1 MTGFFAIIF
10 LAALIGVIK
19 PYTSRLNRKHFG
31 AIAFIAFILVAVTAP
46 KSDEKTKQE
55 VTASNGTTSPAPVD
69 GVQNAV
75 AAPAASTSKWQYSED
90 KDEMRGTTTRYA
102 QVVSENTVDLD
113 FPYGTVN
120 GQIVIRKRPK
130 DGLNIM
136 FTVDKGQILC
146 HSFGDDHISVK
157 FDDGPVKRYSCT
169 GTSDGSSETS
179 FIENASGFLSNL
191 KKAKRT
197 IIEAEFYQKGNQQF
211 TFDTAG
217 LNWN

>member
-1 MTGFFAIIF
+1 
-10 LAALIGVIK
+10 
-19 PYTSRLNRKHFG
+19 
-31 AIAFIAFILVAVTAP
+31 
-46 KSDEKTKQE
+46 
-55 VTASNGTTSPAPVD
+55 
-69 GVQNAV
+69 
-75 AAPAASTSKWQYSED
+75 
-90 KDEMRGTTTRYA
+90 MRGTTTRYA
-102 QVVSENTVDLD
+102 QLVSENTVDLD

-120 GQIVIRKRPK
+120 GQILVRRRPK
-130 DGLNIM
+130 DGLNVM

-197 IIEAEFYQKGNQQF
+197 IIEAEFFQKGNQQF
-211 TFDTAG
+211 TFETAG